1 MMPPL
6 PVQYKLNAEGLP
18 DFREPFSFRG
28 VLFVRR
34 QPLSSARVEAFPAGL
49 FFDSLPSKMKVTI
62 NIKGE
67 QIRAGT

>member
-6 PVQYKLNAEGLP
+6 PVQYKLNAEGLL
-18 DFREPFSFRG
+18 DFRESFSFRG
-28 VLFVRR
+28 VLFLRR
-34 QPLSSARVEAFPAGL
+34 QPLAVHRWKPFQAGL
-49 FFDSLPSKMKVTI
+49 FFDSLPSKMVTI